1 MPFIHLIKSESIL
14 SRAFERVFAL
24 LNCAKHIKTIFTRHV
39 MHCLFIIVM
48 FLLSNVVVNSE
59 IKCEIKTH
67 KKIEQPD
74 CENNDVKMRKWLEK
88 TKVVEWLK
96 KNDFLKH

>member
-1 MPFIHLIKSESIL
+1 
-14 SRAFERVFAL
+14 
-24 LNCAKHIKTIFTRHV
+24 

-96 KNDFLKH
+96 KKRFFETLNDKECNEYLIKMMEV